1 MSNATHVIQNHLAP
15 GFMRLPDVMALL
27 RVSKATVYRWMA
39 EGEFPRQRPMT
50 RTGSAVA
57 WSAAQ
62 VYEWIASK
70 HPEND
75 GTYDGISIN
84 DGSEAA

>member
-1 MSNATHVIQNHLAP
+1 MSNASTMKNQLAP
-15 GFMRLPDVMALL
+15 GFMRLPDVLALL

-39 EGEFPRQRPMT
+39 EGEFPRQRPMI

-57 WSAAQ
+57 WSACQ
-62 VYEWIASK
+62 VYKWIASR

-75 GTYDGISIN
+75 GTYDGILIS
-84 DGSEAA
+84 DDSEAT